1 MEAPCA
7 GHNLFL
13 TPAPHDLYICRAAE
27 RASGLYLPRMN
38 VATSLRTAAVSL
50 VVGLAFAG
58 SAAAQTGK
66 LAGRVTDASGAS
78 LPGVTVV
85 VVGTERGAATDLDG
99 YYTIIAVPAG
109 TQDVRFS
116 YLGFASQTVAGVDVN
131 INQTSTVDAQLSEE
145 ASDLGEVVVRADRP
159 LVEAD
164 VSNSRVNIGAEEL
177 RAVPAATIET
187 IVGLQAGI
195 QGGFSVRGSGSDEIS
210 FQVNGLTLRDE
221 RNNAPYTNIS
231 LTSIQEIQV
240 QTGGFN
246 AEYGNVRS
254 GVVNVITK
262 EGSPTRY
269 EADVI
274 TRFSPAAQK
283 NFGPLANDLNSYWVR
298 PWVDPEVAFTGTQNW
313 DAVTRSQYPSFQGWI
328 AESQKLLRDDNPGN
342 DLTPEGLRDAF
353 LYQHRKSFEITEPDY
368 EVDLGFGGPVPGI
381 SRALGGL
388 RFFGSFR
395 REQDMLLI
403 PLNTDRYT
411 EQSAHLKLTSDLAP
425 GLKLSVE
432 GRLGEEDGTGASRSG
447 QPGFFRSST
456 GIAANLTGVSFI
468 NSRLFTTDYWGPSSV
483 RYSQVGAQLTHA
495 LSATSGYEVHFN
507 RFNSNYETN
516 PGRRRDPTTVV
527 TIGGVGF
534 DEGPF
539 GYEPYPSDGVD
550 GLRMGVGLSNSR
562 DSSSVTTYTLR
573 GDYTNQLNRFLE
585 FKAGLEGNLSR
596 SRINYAQVDSF
607 LTGTNFRVL
616 WDKSPTRGA
625 AYAQTKL
632 EFKGMIANTGLR
644 LDYANAGGEFYDF
657 ELFDR
662 RFAGVPIT
670 DGDPRPGLDSLFTG
684 GATERIVTLSPRL
697 GVSFPIT
704 ALSKLYF
711 NYGHFRQ
718 LPTSDDLYLVRAF
731 TNSGQISR
739 IANPNNP
746 LPLTVAYE
754 IGYEQSFLR
763 QFVARVA
770 GYYKDIELDPRLVTY
785 QSRSGSV
792 TYALTEP
799 NAFADVRGF
808 ELTLSKTR
816 GDWFRGFANY
826 TYMVYTSGFFGFPTI
841 FENATTQR
849 DQADNDAI
857 RRSAASRPVPRPY
870 ARIGASFFAP
880 DDLGPRVLGLRPLGG
895 WEANFIGR
903 WQDGGQLSYG
913 DNGVPPPGVVNNVD
927 IRDSWTVDLRLQ
939 KPFTVGGRSATFF
952 ADVFNLTNRKTLT
965 LFSGAVDAADRNA
978 YLTSLHFPASADY
991 SNVPGTDVVGAFRPD
1006 GVAFQP
1012 LRSIGSRN
1020 EFTATRRPDG
1030 ATIYYER
1037 ESEQYLVF
1045 QDGAF
1050 IAADGARVQEVLDT
1064 KAYIDM
1070 PNQSFLNFLGPRDV
1084 FVGIRV
1090 SL

>member
-1 MEAPCA
+1 MNVVTA
-7 GHNLFL
+7 L
-13 TPAPHDLYICRAAE
+13 RAA
-27 RASGLYLPRMN
+27 AF
-38 VATSLRTAAVSL
+38 SL
-50 VVGLAFAG
+50 VVCLGLAG
-58 SAAAQTGK
+58 TVTAQTGK
-66 LAGRVTDASGAS
+66 LAGRVTDATGAS

-109 TQDVRFS
+109 AQDVRFS
-116 YLGFASQTVAGVDVN
+116 YLGFASQTVAGVRVN
-131 INQTSTVDAQLSEE
+131 INQTSTVDAQLAEE
-145 ASDLGEVVVRADRP
+145 SSDLGEVIVRADRP

-164 VSNSRVNIGAEEL
+164 VSNSRLNISAEEL
-177 RAVPAATIET
+177 RRVPAATIEN

-195 QGGFSVRGSGSDEIS
+195 QSGFSVRGSGSDEIS

-231 LTSIQEIQV
+231 LTSIQEVQV

-274 TRFSPAAQK
+274 TRFSPAGQK
-283 NFGPLANDLNSYWVR
+283 NFGPLANDLNSYWIR
-298 PWVDPEVAFTGTQNW
+298 PWVDPEVAFTGTQSW
-313 DAVTRSQYPSFQGWI
+313 PAVTRSQYPSFQGWI

-342 DLTPEGLRDAF
+342 DLTPEALRDAF
-353 LYQHRKSFEITEPDY
+353 LYQHRKTFEITEPDY
-368 EVDLGFGGPVPGI
+368 EVDLGFGGPVPGV
-381 SRALGGL
+381 SRMLGGL

-395 REQDMLLI
+395 REQDMLLL

-411 EQSAHLKLTSDLAP
+411 EQSGHLKLTSDLAP

-432 GRLGEEDGTGASRSG
+432 GRLGQEDGTGASRSG
-447 QPGFFRSST
+447 QPGFFRSSA
-456 GIAANLTGVSFI
+456 GIAANLTGTSFI
-468 NSRLFTTDYWGPSSV
+468 DSRIFTSDYWGPSSV
-483 RYSQVGAQLTHA
+483 RYQQVGAALTHA

-507 RFNSNYETN
+507 RFNSNYSTN
-516 PGRRRDPTTVV
+516 PGRRRDLTPVV

-534 DEGPF
+534 DEAPF
-539 GYEPYPSDGVD
+539 GYQPFPSDGVN
-550 GLRMGVGLSNSR
+550 GLRMGVGMSNSR
-562 DSSSVTTYTLR
+562 DSSSVTSYTLR

-607 LTGTNFRVL
+607 LTSTNFRVL

-632 EFKGMIANTGLR
+632 EFEGMIANTGLR

-670 DGDPRPGLDSLFTG
+670 DGDPRPGLDSLFVG
-684 GATERIVTLSPRL
+684 GPTKRIFTLSPRL

-704 ALSKLYF
+704 DLSKLFF

-731 TNSGQISR
+731 SNSGQISR

-763 QFVARVA
+763 QFVTRVA

-808 ELTLSKTR
+808 EITLSKIR
-816 GDWFRGFANY
+816 GEWFQGFANY
-826 TYMVYTSGFFGFPTI
+826 TYMVFTSGSFGFPTI

-849 DQADNDAI
+849 DQADNDAV

-880 DDLGPRVLGLRPLGG
+880 DDLGPSILGLRPLGG
-895 WEANFIGR
+895 WQANLIGR

-952 ADVFNLTNRKTLT
+952 ADVFNLANRQTLT

-991 SNVPGTDVVGAFRPD
+991 SNVPGTDVVGTFRPD

-1012 LRSIGSRN
+1012 LLSIGSRN

-1050 IAADGARVQEVLDT
+1050 VAADGARVQEVLDT